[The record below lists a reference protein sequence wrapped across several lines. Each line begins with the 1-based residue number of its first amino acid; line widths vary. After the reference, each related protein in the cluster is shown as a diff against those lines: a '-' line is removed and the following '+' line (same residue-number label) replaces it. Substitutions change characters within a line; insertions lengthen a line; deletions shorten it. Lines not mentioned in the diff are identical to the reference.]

1 MKIHEK
7 KKHTTIEIERYP
19 RTCDLCDTELRN
31 AAEMKKHIK
40 SHSYKRANYKCDDCD
55 FVGESEFTMEVHIG
69 KFHSEKY
76 ECGLCD
82 FEATNLEN
90 LEIHLVTCEI
100 YQCDN
105 SKMKFKSMGYQRMKC
120 ILPCGSPLG
129 LCFH

>member
-1 MKIHEK
+1 
-7 KKHTTIEIERYP
+7 
-19 RTCDLCDTELRN
+19 
-31 AAEMKKHIK
+31 MKKHIK

-82 FEATNLEN
+82 FEATNFEN

-100 YQCDN
+100 YQCDHC
-105 SKMKFKSMGYQRMKC
+105 KMKFKSIRDIKEHIVEKQYSGGYEYVHHLKFDRNNQNEVSDKMYDSEK
-120 ILPCGSPLG
+120 I
-129 LCFH
+129 